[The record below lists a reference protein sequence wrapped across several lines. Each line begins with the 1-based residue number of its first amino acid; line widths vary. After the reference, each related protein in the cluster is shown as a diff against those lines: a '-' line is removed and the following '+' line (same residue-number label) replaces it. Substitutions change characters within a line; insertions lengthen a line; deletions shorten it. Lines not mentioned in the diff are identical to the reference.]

1 VNCVIC
7 GIRKPRR
14 ACPGVRGEICTV
26 CCGREREE
34 SIDCPIDCEF
44 AKDAHRHERT
54 PELTRDQIP
63 SQGVEIEDEFIAN
76 NEILLAILGSSMV
89 EEYRKTPAITDYD
102 IREALAALVQ
112 TFQTLESGL
121 LVSNTPVNPYAA
133 ALVDAVRQRLDF
145 VQERLTEEG
154 GPGPL
159 AHPVI
164 LKILVV
170 LQRLEVM
177 DNNGRRRSRRFLDIL
192 NHSYVPIAESP
203 EIADPEEP
211 RVIL

>member
-1 VNCVIC
+1 MNCVIC